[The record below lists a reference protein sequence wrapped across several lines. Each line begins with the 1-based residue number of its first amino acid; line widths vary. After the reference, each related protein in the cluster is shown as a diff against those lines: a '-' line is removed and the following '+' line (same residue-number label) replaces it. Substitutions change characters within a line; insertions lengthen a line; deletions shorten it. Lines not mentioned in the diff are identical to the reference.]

1 MILNHL
7 LNSEMKPEELYE
19 LRIGTRVTTWR
30 RSAMFGKGSGSQL
43 SPTDLTYVNSAKAP
57 MTGTSITDSL
67 NLRNLT
73 RFLWLGIAR
82 LMGKKTFKGDNTI
95 SYQTLRYVRART
107 QISLGRCKSGTNVLE
122 ASERLIEQS
131 RCLF

>member
-19 LRIGTRVTTWR
+19 LRIGARVTTWR

-43 SPTDLTYVNSAKAP
+43 SPTDLTYVNSDKVP
-57 MTGTSITDSL
+57 MIGTSVAESL
-67 NLRNLT
+67 NMRNLT

-82 LMGKKTFKGDNTI
+82 LMGKKTYKDDNTI
-95 SYQTLRYVRART
+95 SYQTESFFSAGL
-107 QISLGRCKSGTNVLE
+107 
-122 ASERLIEQS
+122 
-131 RCLF
+131 